1 MSDLVR
7 SREITK
13 ADLARGRNL
22 KIVGISAPIILTA
35 VPFILFF
42 LITILLSTSPA
53 FAISSL
59 FIGFVLSVI
68 GLVIGLSISAFTFHR
83 HQEWSKQMRERIAA
97 SGIGADEIDWFRKEL
112 KPSEKRALKSLKAAD
127 PLIEDAYRETLA
139 SRLTATR
146 IVKSSRKE
154 LQSVKRREQKLRS
167 LKPENAKRFLAELA
181 ADNEKIGSIHNEAK
195 QMLTEAESRLE
206 MIEAAAAR
214 GGNFA
219 DTEVALKKLA
229 ARASQLPLALE
240 AARIHGEAIVELE
253 DSSTDLL
260 EADPLAVE
268 EIVESESNRDSR
280 SERMN

>member
-1 MSDLVR
+1 MSDLVS
-7 SREITK
+7 SRDITK
-13 ADLARGRNL
+13 SELSRGRRL
-22 KIVGISAPIILTA
+22 KFVGISAPIVLTA

-42 LITILLSTSPA
+42 LITILLSSSPA

-59 FIGFVLSVI
+59 FVGFVLSVI
-68 GLVIGLSISAFTFHR
+68 GLIVGLGISAFTFYR
-83 HQEWSKQMRERIAA
+83 HQEWSRQMRERIAA
-97 SGIGADEIDWFRKEL
+97 GGIGADEIDWFRKEL
-112 KPSEKRALKSLKAAD
+112 KPSEKRALKALKAAD

-154 LQSVKRREQKLRS
+154 LQSVKRREQKLKS
-167 LKPENAKRFLAELA
+167 LKPENAKRFLEELK
-181 ADNEKIGSIHNEAK
+181 ADNEKVGSIHNEAK
-195 QMLTEAESRLE
+195 QMLAEAESRLE

-214 GGNFA
+214 GGSLA

-253 DSSTDLL
+253 ESSPDLL
-260 EADPLAVE
+260 LETGAE
-268 EIVESESNRDSR
+268 EIESESNRDSR
-280 SERMN
+280 PERMN

>member
-1 MSDLVR
+1 MSDLVQ
-7 SREITK
+7 SKGITK
-13 ADLARGRNL
+13 SELARGRRL
-22 KIVGISAPIILTA
+22 KLVGISSPIVLTA
-35 VPFILFF
+35 VPFIAFF
-42 LITILLSTSPA
+42 LITLLLSTSPA

-59 FIGFVLSVI
+59 FIGIVLSVI
-68 GLVIGLSISAFTFHR
+68 GLVIGLSISALTFYR

-97 SGIGADEIDWFRKEL
+97 NGIGAGEIDWFRKEL
-112 KPSEKRALKSLKAAD
+112 KPSEKRALKALKAAD

-146 IVKSSRKE
+146 IVRSSRKE
-154 LQSVKRREQKLRS
+154 LQSVKRRESKLRS
-167 LKPENAKRFLAELA
+167 LKPENAKRFLEELA

-214 GGNFA
+214 GGSFA
-219 DTEVALKKLA
+219 DTEVALKKLE

-240 AARIHGEAIVELE
+240 AARIHGETIIELE

-260 EADPLAVE
+260 ADQ
-268 EIVESESNRDSR
+268 EIVESESNRESR

>member
-7 SREITK
+7 SKGITK
-13 ADLARGRNL
+13 AELSRGRNL
-22 KIVGISAPIILTA
+22 RIVGIASPILLTA
-35 VPFILFF
+35 VPVILF
-42 LITILLSTSPA
+42 LIITLVLSTSPA

-59 FIGFVLSVI
+59 FLGFVFAVI
-68 GLVIGLSISAFTFHR
+68 GLVVGLSISAYTFYK

-112 KPSEKRALKSLKAAD
+112 KPSEKRALKALKAAD

-146 IVKSSRKE
+146 IVRSSRKE
-154 LQSVKRREQKLRS
+154 LQSVKRRESKLRT
-167 LKPENAKRFLAELA
+167 LKPENAKRFLNELA
-181 ADNEKIGSIHNEAK
+181 ADNEKIGSIHNEAR

-214 GGNFA
+214 GGSFA

-229 ARASQLPLALE
+229 ARAAQLPLALE

-253 DSSTDLL
+253 EDSSPDLL
-260 EADPLAVE
+260 AVEE
-268 EIVESESNRDSR
+268 EIVESES
-280 SERMN
+280 

>member
-7 SREITK
+7 SRDITK
-13 ADLARGRNL
+13 ADLARGRRL
-22 KIVGISAPIILTA
+22 KIVGISAPIVLTA
-35 VPFILFF
+35 LPFIIFF

-68 GLVIGLSISAFTFHR
+68 GLVIGLSISGFTFYR
-83 HQEWSKQMRERIAA
+83 HQEWSKQMRERIAS

-112 KPSEKRALKSLKAAD
+112 KPSEKRALKALKAAD

-154 LQSVKRREQKLRS
+154 LQSVKRREQKLKS
-167 LKPENAKRFLAELA
+167 LKPENAKRFLKELA
-181 ADNEKIGSIHNEAK
+181 SDNEKVGSIHNEAK
-195 QMLTEAESRLE
+195 QMLAEAESRLE

-214 GGNFA
+214 GGSLA

-240 AARIHGEAIVELE
+240 AARIHGEAILELE
-253 DSSTDLL
+253 DANEPDLL
-260 EADPLAVE
+260 EAGLE
-268 EIVESESNRDSR
+268 EIEESESNRDSR
-280 SERMN
+280 PERMN

>member
-7 SREITK
+7 SREVTK
-13 ADLARGRNL
+13 RDLARGRNL
-22 KIVGISAPIILTA
+22 KIAGISAPIILTA
-35 VPFILFF
+35 VPFILFL
-42 LITILLSTSPA
+42 LITIILSTSPA

-59 FIGFVLSVI
+59 FVGFVLSVI
-68 GLVIGLSISAFTFHR
+68 GLIVGLSISAFTFYR
-83 HQEWSKQMRERIAA
+83 HQEWTRQIRERIAA
-97 SGIGADEIDWFRKEL
+97 NGIGASEIDWFRKEL

-154 LQSVKRREQKLRS
+154 LQSVKRREQKLKS
-167 LKPENAKRFLAELA
+167 LKPENSKRFLKELA
-181 ADNEKIGSIHNEAK
+181 SDNEKIASIHNEAK

-206 MIEAAAAR
+206 MIEAAASR
-214 GGNFA
+214 GGSFA

-240 AARIHGEAIVELE
+240 AARIHEEAIVELE
-253 DSSTDLL
+253 DSSPDLL
-260 EADPLAVE
+260 EE